1 MAGTNILVRQKDLI
15 AGSGISI
22 TPDTTSGNVTIAAT
36 NTAIDE
42 SRLLPTGGKNGNI
55 LEYQEGADRG
65 NGNDVRLLLQSA
77 LTDSASGNAAPA
89 AVTTQG
95 VTLTGDNSL
104 LFSGND
110 SHVTAVLAT
119 DEIFA
124 ADKEWTIDFWM
135 KPIANSSEWNYILTE
150 NTGDWGSHS
159 IGLTWNKSKSVL
171 EQDTGGYV
179 ASVIKAPNWPN
190 NSIACA
196 VGEWHFV
203 AVEKQK
209 TATGWSLNYYLNG
222 AIWLQVAFTG
232 EFVPFTSDNPFW
244 FGGKTTDSGRWFKG
258 EANKLRVTAGARY
271 GGKAFAVPD
280 RLIDY
285 AAPAGQP
292 VWIEGIDR
300 SRLLPENPASGD
312 IPCYNAT
319 ATTGGGNDANTRL
332 LLQPSTSD
340 HGIVDQ
346 AAGNAAP
353 VTLENHNVT
362 VDEEGNM
369 VFDGSNAYLK
379 IPANTLPS
387 DFFNGTDEWTLDIV
401 YNVAS
406 KSRQCLFGCS
416 SSLRMDFLLD
426 SDGTLQIGGG
436 PNLGT
441 GWPFNEDVHL
451 TFEIYKDGASWK
463 YTIFRNGSVVTT
475 GTWVNADWRSVAQYV
490 GWEGES
496 DSRKIN
502 GKIKALRLTS
512 GALHKG
518 AAFQS
523 DYPWTKPQ
531 TVGEWGKFNKSELVQ
546 SVNGV
551 APNESGNVILDAST
565 IIDNS
570 RLLPVLDAL
579 PEGYEGSLLAVQR
592 GDGKVADENT
602 LRLMHFND
610 DVRDVVTDE
619 TGTLKGNASITPTGY
634 FAGALSINHAVVSSL
649 SFNGLTATPTAWTM
663 DFRVKLGRFSGNA
676 PQVLIGTNLN
686 ETQTSLIRV
695 DSSYIDIQATYN
707 QRVIYKTHSL
717 QLDTWYHFAL
727 TYDGTTYKF
736 YVNGKL
742 FGSGESANQFDFTRK
757 LWFGSFYDY
766 STSYVSDC
774 TIDEFRLSNVVRWT
788 ENFTPPDAPY
798 GESLYNW
805 GIGPK
810 LDESRLLP
818 ETGSVSSDSVGN
830 PVIFKA
836 ISRIDNTYWLCLPL
850 NEDTNDR
857 STYDVATGVY
867 GTVNIVSNA
876 PSSPGGSAFFNGSS
890 CLHGTLP
897 AQFGASDFTVRF
909 WMMAPE
915 MNSSTFPQTIFST
928 RYGNETS
935 GSTFALHCTTEG
947 RLYVYSNTYITSYTD
962 TPFALQSNVWY
973 HVAVVR
979 KSGVLTIYVN
989 GEVYNSATFTN
1000 SLTRQI
1006 FGLGASWTGS
1016 SYSEAGT
1023 VYLTSLDV
1031 LNYAAYDRAFT
1042 TPAYQPGILAGAGY
1056 EVATDSE
1063 FKDMLSS
1070 AGIDE
1075 SRLVPTGGK
1084 DGNLLE
1090 YQEGVDRGNNV
1101 NTKLLL
1107 QPATSDGL
1115 IVDQSAGNA
1124 APVSITNSGN
1134 VVIEDNALVFT
1145 GTNSL
1150 LIPANAL
1157 GMTLGGNN
1165 EFMIDIEFQ
1174 LDSVKSDYAT
1184 LYGSDGG
1191 GSGYQGALYF
1201 TSGGAAHFTMDL
1213 GPSTTG
1219 WTLGTKHRITI
1230 ERWNDNGTWKTS
1242 VYRNGSFLASSTSGM
1257 NTLSDYVFPIGSNNE
1272 STGRNFIGK
1281 IWAFRISNKAEHH
1294 GVSFAPQELP
1304 FLPPAGQPVWTEG
1317 IDRSRLLPENP
1328 ANGDIPVYDGTVTG
1342 GGIDEYTQV
1351 CLHFDETDGAF
1362 KDAVDDSAE
1371 YVESTAAYSAQGKF
1385 DGAAEF
1391 DGSQR
1396 IKYSKAAALNWGA
1409 GQGTVDGWFYPNG
1422 TQNSSNALVA
1432 TPGSW
1437 SSGGISIGF
1446 DRSNTRKKFSVWMK
1460 EASGDM
1466 AWSSTEEYPRN
1477 AWYHWALVRSSA
1489 TELLFFVN
1497 GKKIGTIEIGSDR
1510 EIDWSNGDGYC
1521 TIGYNE
1527 ADSNAG
1533 VIGRM
1538 DEVRFSNTAR
1548 WTEDFTPPAVPY
1560 SEQVAEGR
1568 WGKMSSSGLVSIAA
1582 PANGDIPCFDAT
1594 ATIGGGNDAHTKILL
1609 HFDADEIKDEAA
1621 GNAAPVTITKK
1632 TGTITV
1638 VEGGKWGKCAKY
1650 VTGSMTVATNLD
1662 ELNANNW
1669 VVSGWFN
1676 PDENNHGVSYPTWL
1690 SMDDQNTH
1698 GFGFDSTG
1706 RYGESDGPL
1715 FYLDTPPASGTWH
1728 WLAIVKYSGG
1738 LRFYLNGAFL
1748 NEISAQQRANF
1759 CSTLAI
1765 GGFAGTYAA
1774 GSTERTFSGLV
1785 DEVRLQYI
1793 PDDEITQWTGTSIAV
1808 PDAPYSKPQTVGK
1821 WGKLNKSEFV
1831 VNDARLLPDAPSD
1844 TTNSYW
1850 LNSGPVTTQVSPASY
1865 AGSTDAT
1872 WTMELSGTFEGGD
1885 IATLFDSDTTNG
1897 VSGTLGL
1904 EAFGTV
1910 RWIRKDQVPYR
1921 IDQIV
1926 LRAQTSDIGA
1936 FPQTIY
1942 LSGYDKSTFSTEIVQ
1957 EFNAPVW
1964 ETESDTSTY
1973 ATSFTRVCTLE
1984 VNAPA
1989 FQSYD
1994 YSIALGSG
2002 AGMETTLQAFAAYQI
2017 DTDIAWKQLNTAT
2030 TTTAGLMAAADKV
2043 KLDAL
2048 QQAATYINIATD
2060 FDTYKTA
2067 GSYFL
2072 KGAVHTNGPLTDS
2085 YAGTLV
2091 VVAPAELRY
2100 TTQYFTQ
2107 LYTNKTFV
2115 RTYSRENSAWS
2126 AWNRVIVDTDL
2137 ATTTVAGLMSATDK
2151 AALTGLTT
2159 RGIYPN
2165 ALAKSGAVDFN
2176 EVIDHGFYFI
2186 GGDTPH
2192 LNYPETYKQTGGTLQ
2207 VIRNGNYL
2215 TQTLILFDKNKSFN
2229 RSCFNAISG
2238 SSDRKFSAWQRLLTD
2253 ADWYSQNVVALADFD
2268 DYRTP
2273 GEYFFYTAAH
2283 LNSPDAPNNTAG
2295 WLVIETVSS
2304 GEHVKQTYYALNTR
2318 KTYIR
2323 TYNNR
2328 NQVWLPWLRQL
2339 SVEDI
2344 TESKARP
2351 GYFKLPGGM
2360 IVQWGAALNITADG
2374 TTSVTLPIAF
2384 PNSAFVAT
2392 ATTSGSGLI
2401 ASTAFGGNS
2410 KLNVI
2415 VKGYPGSGSFTIYWI
2430 AIGY

>member
-36 NTAIDE
+36 STAIDE
-42 SRLLPTGGKNGNI
+42 SRLLPTGGKEGEI
-55 LEYQEGADRG
+55 LSYQEGADRG
-65 NGNDVRLLLQSA
+65 NSDNVRLLLQNA
-77 LTDSASGNAAPA
+77 MTDSANGNAAPA

-95 VTLTGDNSL
+95 VTLTGDNNL
-104 LFSGND
+104 LFDGND

-135 KPIANSSEWNYILTE
+135 KPTANSSEWNYILTE
-150 NTGDWGSHS
+150 TRGDWGSHS
-159 IGLTWNKSKSVL
+159 IGLTWNKTKNVL
-171 EQDTGGYV
+171 EQDTGGYL
-179 ASVIKAPNWPN
+179 ASVIRSSNWPN
-190 NSIACA
+190 DSVACA
-196 VGEWHFV
+196 ASEWHFV

-209 TATGWSLNYYLNG
+209 TASGWNLNYYLNG
-222 AIWLQVAFTG
+222 AIWLQVAFTAD
-232 EFVPFTSDNPFW
+232 FVPFNASDNPFW

-258 EANKLRVTAGARY
+258 EVNKLRVTMGARY

-280 RLIDY
+280 RLTDY
-285 AAPAGQP
+285 ATPAGQP
-292 VWIEGIDR
+292 VWVDGIDR
-300 SRLLPENPASGD
+300 SRLLPENPANGD
-312 IPCYNAT
+312 IPCYSNEPPV
-319 ATTGGGNDANTRL
+319 GVNYNDANTVL
-332 LLQPSTSD
+332 LLQGSSDNTAAAPTSERLN
-340 HGIVDQ
+340 GIVT
-346 AAGNAAP
+346 GEFP
-353 VTLENHNVT
+353 VQEDGSILVNGTSNYITFNDADTRRVFSGEFTLETYIKTTQFTASGKRQDTNWCVVYRNDTSSVT
-362 VDEEGNM
+362 
-369 VFDGSNAYLK
+369 AYQWL
-379 IPANTLPS
+379 LLS
-387 DFFNGTDEWTLDIV
+387 DFFADAGKFGIWPYPQMSGETFPKTLINAEFQHVAIDVYMVDGVRKFTMYRNGVPYHTGNYWSTTPADWSSSV
-401 YNVAS
+401 SAAM
-406 KSRQCLFGCS
+406 RLFGEGTS
-416 SSLRMDFLLD
+416 GGDDYLSNASVMSLRVSNIARYKGVSFDPPA
-426 SDGTLQIGGG
+426 DG
-436 PNLGT
+436 
-441 GWPFNEDVHL
+441 
-451 TFEIYKDGASWK
+451 K
-463 YTIFRNGSVVTT
+463 YLNPPAG
-475 GTWVNADWRSVAQYV
+475 Y
-490 GWEGES
+490 
-496 DSRKIN
+496 
-502 GKIKALRLTS
+502 
-512 GALHKG
+512 
-518 AAFQS
+518 
-523 DYPWTKPQ
+523 
-531 TVGEWGKFNKSELVQ
+531 WGKLNKSELVQ

-634 FAGALSINHAVVSSL
+634 FDGALSINHAVVSSL

-663 DFRVKLGRFSGNA
+663 DFRVKLGRFSGDA
-676 PQVLIGTNLN
+676 PIVMIGTNLN

-736 YVNGKL
+736 YVDGKL

-857 STYDVATGVY
+857 STYGVATGVY

-890 CLHGTLP
+890 CLYGTLP

-909 WMMAPE
+909 WMMAPTI
-915 MNSSTFPQTIFST
+915 SSSSQTIFST
-928 RYGNETS
+928 RYGDQTDA
-935 GSTFALHCTTEG
+935 STFALLCTTEG
-947 RLYVYSNTYITSYTD
+947 RLFIYSNGDITSRTD
-962 TPFALQSNVWY
+962 TPFTLQPSVWY

-1031 LNYAAYDRAFT
+1031 LNYAAYDGAFT
-1042 TPAYQPGILAGAGY
+1042 TPAYQPGILAGMGY
-1056 EVATDSE
+1056 QVAEKGFVPSDSKQLLPANPDDQDLTIYRVFPEESAPQNLTSAISDPDWEVTWSGAYSGRVGWWAFDSDQSTMWCTYQAAVGDWLCWE
-1063 FKDMLSS
+1063 YKGVEGKVLLRRYSIAKASGNGDC
-1070 AGIDE
+1070 
-1075 SRLVPTGGK
+1075 PTG
-1084 DGNLLE
+1084 
-1090 YQEGVDRGNNV
+1090 
-1101 NTKLLL
+1101 
-1107 QPATSDGL
+1107 
-1115 IVDQSAGNA
+1115 
-1124 APVSITNSGN
+1124 
-1134 VVIEDNALVFT
+1134 
-1145 GTNSL
+1145 
-1150 LIPANAL
+1150 
-1157 GMTLGGNN
+1157 
-1165 EFMIDIEFQ
+1165 
-1174 LDSVKSDYAT
+1174 
-1184 LYGSDGG
+1184 
-1191 GSGYQGALYF
+1191 
-1201 TSGGAAHFTMDL
+1201 
-1213 GPSTTG
+1213 
-1219 WTLGTKHRITI
+1219 
-1230 ERWNDNGTWKTS
+1230 WK
-1242 VYRNGSFLASSTSGM
+1242 
-1257 NTLSDYVFPIGSNNE
+1257 IQGSNDGSIWVDLDE
-1272 STGRNFIGK
+1272 QTGQ
-1281 IWAFRISNKAEHH
+1281 
-1294 GVSFAPQELP
+1294 SFPDNNAK
-1304 FLPPAGQPVWTEG
+1304 
-1317 IDRSRLLPENP
+1317 
-1328 ANGDIPVYDGTVTG
+1328 
-1342 GGIDEYTQV
+1342 EYTIPNNSTPYKFHRFY
-1351 CLHFDETDGAF
+1351 LLSWNTSNMIGTF
-1362 KDAVDDSAE
+1362 K
-1371 YVESTAAYSAQGKF
+1371 
-1385 DGAAEF
+1385 
-1391 DGSQR
+1391 
-1396 IKYSKAAALNWGA
+1396 
-1409 GQGTVDGWFYPNG
+1409 
-1422 TQNSSNALVA
+1422 
-1432 TPGSW
+1432 
-1437 SSGGISIGF
+1437 
-1446 DRSNTRKKFSVWMK
+1446 
-1460 EASGDM
+1460 
-1466 AWSSTEEYPRN
+1466 AWSWINSTEERK
-1477 AWYHWALVRSSA
+1477 V
-1489 TELLFFVN
+1489 
-1497 GKKIGTIEIGSDR
+1497 
-1510 EIDWSNGDGYC
+1510 
-1521 TIGYNE
+1521 
-1527 ADSNAG
+1527 
-1533 VIGRM
+1533 
-1538 DEVRFSNTAR
+1538 
-1548 WTEDFTPPAVPY
+1548 
-1560 SEQVAEGR
+1560 
-1568 WGKMSSSGLVSIAA
+1568 
-1582 PANGDIPCFDAT
+1582 
-1594 ATIGGGNDAHTKILL
+1594 
-1609 HFDADEIKDEAA
+1609 
-1621 GNAAPVTITKK
+1621 
-1632 TGTITV
+1632 
-1638 VEGGKWGKCAKY
+1638 
-1650 VTGSMTVATNLD
+1650 
-1662 ELNANNW
+1662 
-1669 VVSGWFN
+1669 
-1676 PDENNHGVSYPTWL
+1676 WL
-1690 SMDDQNTH
+1690 
-1698 GFGFDSTG
+1698 
-1706 RYGESDGPL
+1706 P
-1715 FYLDTPPASGTWH
+1715 
-1728 WLAIVKYSGG
+1728 I
-1738 LRFYLNGAFL
+1738 
-1748 NEISAQQRANF
+1748 
-1759 CSTLAI
+1759 
-1765 GGFAGTYAA
+1765 
-1774 GSTERTFSGLV
+1774 
-1785 DEVRLQYI
+1785 
-1793 PDDEITQWTGTSIAV
+1793 
-1808 PDAPYSKPQTVGK
+1808 
-1821 WGKLNKSEFV
+1821 NKSELV

-1872 WTMELSGTFEGGD
+1872 WTMELSGAFEDGD
-1885 IATLFDSDTTNG
+1885 ISTLFDSDTTNG

-1904 EAFGTV
+1904 ETFGTV

-1921 IDQIV
+1921 IDRIV
-1926 LRAQTSDIGA
+1926 LRAQNSDIGA
-1936 FPQTIY
+1936 FPKTIY
-1942 LSGYDKSTFSTEIVQ
+1942 LSGYDKSTFGPAIVQ

-1964 ETESDTSTY
+1964 EAESDTSTY
-1973 ATSFTRVCTLE
+1973 ATSLFTRVCTLE

-1994 YSIALGSG
+1994 YSIVLGSG
-2002 AGMETTLQAFAAYQI
+2002 SGLETTLQAFAAYQL
-2017 DTDIAWKQLNTAT
+2017 DTETAWKQLNTAT

-2060 FDTYKTA
+2060 FNTYKTA

-2115 RTYSRENSAWS
+2115 RTYSRDNSAWS

-2137 ATTTVAGLMSATDK
+2137 ATTTVAGLMSATDREK
-2151 AALTGLTT
+2151 SIGLTT
-2159 RGIYPN
+2159 RGFYPN

-2192 LNYPETYKQTGGTLQ
+2192 LNYPETYQQNGGTLQ

-2215 TQTLILFDKNKSFN
+2215 TQTFIPLNINKAFI
-2229 RSCFNAISG
+2229 RSCLNVLSD
-2238 SSDRKFSAWQRLLTD
+2238 SSERTFSAWQRMLTGTD
-2253 ADWYSQNVVALADFD
+2253 QYSQKVVALADFD

-2295 WLVIETVSS
+2295 WLVVEIVSG

-2328 NQVWLPWLRQL
+2328 NQVWLPWLQQL

-2344 TESKARP
+2344 TASKARP
-2351 GYFKLPGGM
+2351 GYFKLPGGI
-2360 IVQWGAALNITADG
+2360 IVQWGAVLDVSETKTFD
-2374 TTSVTLPIAF
+2374 VTLPLAF
-2384 PNSAFVAT
+2384 PHLGWVSLASGTSTTVAT
-2392 ATTSGSGLI
+2392 AAYFNGANALKVVT
-2401 ASTAFGGNS
+2401 
-2410 KLNVI
+2410 NVT
-2415 VKGYPGSGSFTIYWI
+2415 GAGSFAVYWI